1 MSFADVLGTR
11 WLLVELSGEPVEP
24 TGEERAAHLS
34 LDPAEGRAYGSG
46 GCNRFTGTFE
56 LSGEELRVGP
66 IAATRMA
73 CEEQVMRLETEFFDA
88 LASVGRY
95 ELDGETLVLLDGD
108 TVVARLNGVV
118 ER

>member
-1 MSFADVLGTR
+1 VSFADLLGTR
-11 WLLVELSGEPVEP
+11 WLLVEVGGEAVAPL
-24 TGEERAAHLS
+24 GEERAAHLI
-34 LDPAEGRAYGSG
+34 LDPAESRAYGSG
-46 GCNRFTGTFE
+46 GCNRFTGSFE
-56 LSGEELRVGP
+56 LNGEELRFGP

-73 CEEQVMRLETEFFDA
+73 CEEPVMRLETEFFDA